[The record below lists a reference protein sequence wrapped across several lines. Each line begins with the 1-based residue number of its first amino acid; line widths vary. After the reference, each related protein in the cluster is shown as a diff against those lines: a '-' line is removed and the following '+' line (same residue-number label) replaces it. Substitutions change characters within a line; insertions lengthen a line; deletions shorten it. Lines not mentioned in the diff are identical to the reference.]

1 MNSLRLRLFA
11 LIAAATVLV
20 WSVAAVWTTVS
31 AQRDIERVLDRR
43 LREAAHMVASL
54 GSSAVVAPMPN
65 DLPNTTDYERQLS
78 CQVWSLRGELVGRS
92 SSAPA
97 IPLAEGRAG
106 FSQRTIDGVEWRVY
120 TYIVPKRGL
129 RVMVGDTVAMRRNL
143 VTDLMTGLIVPAV
156 LGLLALAVLIWIGTG
171 RGLTPLRRVADAVEA
186 RAPDDLSPLAAGAI
200 PRELSVVTDAIDA
213 LLDRLA
219 RLRDNERHFLASA
232 AHELQTPLAGLKTQ
246 VQIARRSDDPVI
258 RANALQRIESS
269 VDRTTRLVRQLL
281 DLARQEGADLSPAA
295 APIVLGEA
303 VVQVRDE
310 LVSLL
315 ARHHATLAIR
325 PEARCCA
332 LMIEP
337 QTLLLA
343 LRNLIENAVMYGPDG
358 QVVMVSL
365 TIEGNDVRLTVEDE
379 GPGLSDREGEALR
392 QRFVRGKR
400 EILPGSG
407 LGLSIVD
414 AALVRIGARLS
425 FERREPN
432 GTRATIAIPA
442 ELLAKTH
449 HGLATDPANERET
462 GGDGGI
468 RTLDTVSRMTL

>member
-258 RANALQRIESS
+258 PTLRSAERSCCLRGTA
-269 VDRTTRLVRQLL
+269 
-281 DLARQEGADLSPAA
+281 PAFA
-295 APIVLGEA
+295 QA
-303 VVQVRDE
+303 
-310 LVSLL
+310 S
-315 ARHHATLAIR
+315 T
-325 PEARCCA
+325 
-332 LMIEP
+332 
-337 QTLLLA
+337 
-343 LRNLIENAVMYGPDG
+343 
-358 QVVMVSL
+358 
-365 TIEGNDVRLTVEDE
+365 
-379 GPGLSDREGEALR
+379 
-392 QRFVRGKR
+392 
-400 EILPGSG
+400 
-407 LGLSIVD
+407 
-414 AALVRIGARLS
+414 
-425 FERREPN
+425 
-432 GTRATIAIPA
+432 
-442 ELLAKTH
+442 
-449 HGLATDPANERET
+449 
-462 GGDGGI
+462 
-468 RTLDTVSRMTL
+468 